1 MQPVVQCL
9 KCMTSALAWYGNG
22 ANVQVHEIFY
32 INMGPSEQSAKWYHV
47 HGQKVL
53 MPLQFA
59 FSVFEVLGSWLEIYK
74 ITFVF

>member
-1 MQPVVQCL
+1 
-9 KCMTSALAWYGNG
+9 MTSALAWYGDG
-22 ANVQVHEIFY
+22 ADVQVHEIFY
-32 INMGPSEQSAKWYHV
+32 INIGPSEQSAQWYRV

-59 FSVFEVLGSWLEIYK
+59 FSVLEVLGSLLEICM

>member
-1 MQPVVQCL
+1 
-9 KCMTSALAWYGNG
+9 MTSALAWYGNG
-22 ANVQVHEIFY
+22 ADVQVHRIFC
-32 INMGPSEQSAKWYHV
+32 INIGASEQSAQWHCV

-59 FSVFEVLGSWLEIYK
+59 FSVLEVLGSLLEIYQ